1 MKRIISLVLALMMI
15 TACIATSSA
24 SSELIE
30 NECQIT
36 DLAVP
41 QYARNKNTSVFDLQP
56 TNSEDI
62 DEYVQRLSSVKTEP
76 LQLDA
81 VSAMQLETLSDLM
94 MRQEVKPAIEGNQAP
109 VANPIL
115 QPLNP
120 EVQIDGEYTT
130 ESRFFL
136 FTRINDQELCYD
148 PDGDTIELAWI
159 EKDMPRGYITKVSQP
174 AYDGYLIH
182 IFNKGTYPFVFAF
195 YDSFNELSPLLSFE
209 FNIRGRADCQII
221 NGDLSTEGQVD
232 IHPVVLDFSEIENY
246 NFIFL
251 NIGGSACKLEVLDE
265 NNKVISSVSNDDPA
279 CFQNIKRWLSIPR
292 PEGLTDNIVTYSLR
306 VTRKTNDSNG
316 DFRYQIIYGDN
327 RQKDYFTEDVS
338 NAIDLPYYHSI
349 RDYDHAKEP
358 EYQDFSVLTNFGQ
371 YYYIET
377 IGSERVTLVSQ
388 PLKYNF
394 KILDSK
400 TMELLFDSARSL
412 VHYKPAEDSPINII
426 GGNINFP
433 AGGSYYLVVYN
444 SPEMP
449 HEGKY
454 SIMVGEPK
462 RYTTSFKVTIPET
475 SCVKGTPK
483 TWSFDLAPYIGEDAY
498 VNFVTYF
505 VSDLDWLLSPERI
518 HYRVKTPGKTT
529 WDSAYMYKIDYQY
542 ENTNVPLTQA
552 NGKWYF
558 QIIPGKTGTLPS
570 EEFTVYYYFDA

>member
-1 MKRIISLVLALMMI
+1 MKRTISLVLALLMI

-30 NECQIT
+30 NEYQIT
-36 DLAVP
+36 DLSVP
-41 QYARNKNTSVFDLQP
+41 QYVGNKNTSILDLQP
-56 TNSEDI
+56 TFSEDI
-62 DEYVQRLSSVKTEP
+62 DDYVQRLSSVETEP
-76 LQLDA
+76 LQLDT
-81 VSAMQLETLSDLM
+81 VSAMHAEVLSDLM
-94 MRQEVKPAIEGNQAP
+94 VQQEEIPAIEGNQAP

-148 PDGDTIELAWI
+148 PDGDTINLAWI
-159 EKDMPRGYITKVSQP
+159 EEDMPKGYITEVHQP

-209 FNIRGRADCQII
+209 FNIRGRADCQVI
-221 NGDLSTEGQVD
+221 NGELSAEGQVD
-232 IHPVVLDFSEIENY
+232 IHPVVLDFSEIESY
-246 NFIFL
+246 NFTLL

-265 NNKVISSVSNDDPA
+265 NNEVISFVENDNPA
-279 CFQNIKRWLSIPR
+279 CFQSIKNWIPISR
-292 PEGLTDNIVTYSLR
+292 PENMTDNIVTYSLR
-306 VTRKTNDSNG
+306 VTRRTNDPNG
-316 DFRYQIIYGDN
+316 DFRYQIVYGD
-327 RQKDYFTEDVS
+327 RGQKDYFTEDVS

-358 EYQDFSVLTNFGQ
+358 EYQDYSVLTDLGQ

-377 IGSERVTLVSQ
+377 VGTERVTLVSQ

-400 TMELLFDSARSL
+400 TMETLVDSAKQLS
-412 VHYKPAEDSPINII
+412 HYKPAEDSPINII

-462 RYTTSFKVTIPET
+462 RYTTSLKLTIPET
-475 SCVKGTPK
+475 ACVEGTPQ
-483 TWSFDLAPYIGEDAY
+483 TWTFDLAPYVGEDAY
-498 VNFVTYF
+498 VNFVSYF
-505 VSDLDWLLSPERI
+505 IPGLDWVSSPGRI

-529 WDSAYMYKIDYQY
+529 WDTAYMYKLDYHY
-542 ENTNVPLTQA
+542 ENTSVPLTQA

-570 EEFTVYYYFDA
+570 KELTIYYYFDA